1 MRLILSNLRG
11 VSLGRKVND
20 MSLWTHVVGA
30 IHANFYAESTEEAW
44 DNALLIL
51 KDAPKVTGSEG
62 DMQTFVHPL
71 DGYNNS
77 EYNNGEDRQ
86 WQTCM
91 VVSLVGDLRDRTIE
105 QTNQELKAFLDYVKD
120 SPCFMRGL
128 SVTVT
133 DNFATYTYVNPD
145 ELGTPLDDEDY

>member
-1 MRLILSNLRG
+1 
-11 VSLGRKVND
+11 

-51 KDAPKVTGSEG
+51 KEAPKVTGSDG
-62 DMQTFVHPL
+62 NMQTFVHPL

-77 EYNNGEDRQ
+77 EYNDGEGRH

-105 QTNQELKAFLDYVKD
+105 QTNQELKTFLDYVKD
-120 SPCFMRGL
+120 SACFMRGL

-133 DNFATYTYVNPD
+133 DNFTTHTYTNPD
-145 ELGTPLDDEDY
+145 ELGTPLSDED